1 MSMQEQID
9 GFLAHLAAKE
19 DASDNTVAAYRN
31 DLHQLAGFLAGY
43 RTPFGEAPA
52 NWPQVDESVIQAYML
67 EMKERDYAATTVAR
81 KVAAI
86 KSFFEYLQRTGVVK
100 ADPTATLAS
109 PKVKKHTPHT
119 IPPEQVD
126 KLLAAPAAQRTP
138 NALRDV
144 ALMETLYATGVR
156 VSELINLDLGD
167 IDLFNRLVACT
178 SGRRSRVVPI
188 FPRAVVALQAY
199 LDGGRPHLVVDQNE
213 QALFLNHRGQRLTR
227 QGLWLIIKRYVNDVG
242 IDELVTPHTLRH
254 SFAAH
259 LLNAGANLR
268 EVQER
273 LGHANVS
280 TTQMYRQ
287 TGASSGETGDGSQEG
302 EIVIDGRTVKPP
314 ARPAKPADKPAD
326 PSRR

>member
-1 MSMQEQID
+1 MQEQID

-19 DASDNTVAAYRN
+19 EASDNTVAAYRN
-31 DLHQLAGFLAGY
+31 DLHQLAAFLAGY
-43 RTPFGEAPA
+43 RSPFGEKLSD
-52 NWPQVDESVIQAYML
+52 WRQVDSSVIQAYML
-67 EMKERDYAATTVAR
+67 EMKDRDYAATTVAR

-86 KSFFEYLQRTGVVK
+86 KSFFEYLGRTGVIDG
-100 ADPTATLAS
+100 DPAETLAS

-119 IPPEQVD
+119 IPPDQVD

-138 NALRDV
+138 NALRDA

-156 VSELINLDLGD
+156 VSELINLNLGD

-188 FPRAVVALQAY
+188 FPRAVAALQAY
-199 LDGGRPHLVVDQNE
+199 LDEGRPHLVVDPNE

-227 QGLWLIIKRYVNDVG
+227 QGLWLIIKRYVSDVG
-242 IDELVTPHTLRH
+242 IDDLVTPHTLRH

-280 TTQMYRQ
+280 TTQMYRPNSDAAGD
-287 TGASSGETGDGSQEG
+287 TAGEAGA
-302 EIVIDGRTVKPP
+302 EIVADGRVIK
-314 ARPAKPADKPAD
+314 PAKSKK
-326 PSRR
+326 

>member
-1 MSMQEQID
+1 MQEQID
-9 GFLAHLAAKE
+9 GYLAQLAAKDE
-19 DASDNTVAAYRN
+19 ASDNTVAAYRN
-31 DLHQLAGFLAGY
+31 DLHQLAAFLAGY
-43 RTPFGEAPA
+43 RSPFGEELS
-52 NWPQVDESVIQAYML
+52 NWRQVDGGVIQAYML
-67 EMKERDYAATTVAR
+67 EMKDRDYAATTVAR

-86 KSFFEYLQRTGVVK
+86 KSFFEHLQRTGVIEV
-100 ADPTATLAS
+100 DPTESLAS
-109 PKVKKHTPHT
+109 PKVKKHTPYT

-126 KLLAAPAAQRTP
+126 RLLAAPAAQRTP

-156 VSELINLDLGD
+156 VSELINLDLDD
-167 IDLFNRLVACT
+167 IDLVNRLVACN

-188 FPRAVVALQAY
+188 FPRAVAALQAY
-199 LDGGRPHLVVDQNE
+199 LDEGRPRLVVDPAE

-227 QGLWLIIKRYVNDVG
+227 QGLWLIIKRYVGDIG
-242 IDELVTPHTLRH
+242 IDDMVTPHTLRH

-287 TGASSGETGDGSQEG
+287 GDDARGDETSSDSDA
-302 EIVIDGRTVKPP
+302 EIVIDGRPVKP
-314 ARPAKPADKPAD
+314 KKK
-326 PSRR
+326 

>member
-1 MSMQEQID
+1 MQEHID
-9 GFLAHLAAKE
+9 GFLAQLAAKAE
-19 DASDNTVAAYRN
+19 ASDNTIAAYRN
-31 DLHQLAGFLAGY
+31 DLNQLAVFLGGY
-43 RTPFGEAPA
+43 RTPFGEKLAG
-52 NWPQVDESVIQAYML
+52 WRQVDSGVIQEYML
-67 EMKERDYAATTVAR
+67 EMKDRDYAATTVAR
-81 KVAAI
+81 KVAAM
-86 KSFFEYLQRTGVVK
+86 KSFFEYLLRQGGIDV
-100 ADPTATLAS
+100 DPTEGLSS
-109 PKVKKHTPHT
+109 PKVKKQTPHT

-126 KLLAAPAAQRTP
+126 RLLAAPAAQHSA

-156 VSELINLDLGD
+156 VSELINLNLGD
-167 IDLFNRLVACT
+167 VDLFNRLVACN

-188 FPRAVVALQAY
+188 FPRAVTALQVY
-199 LDGGRPHLVVDQNE
+199 LDEGRPQLLVDTNE
-213 QALFLNHRGQRLTR
+213 TALFLNHRGQRLTR

-242 IDELVTPHTLRH
+242 IDDSVTPHTLRH

-287 TGASSGETGDGSQEG
+287 NPGEADGGSGSGSGSGSGGAE
-302 EIVIDGRTVKPP
+302 VIADGRVIKTK
-314 ARPAKPADKPAD
+314 K
-326 PSRR
+326 

>member
-1 MSMQEQID
+1 MQEQID

-19 DASDNTVAAYRN
+19 EASDNTVAAYRN
-31 DLHQLAGFLAGY
+31 DLHQLAAFLGGY
-43 RTPFGEAPA
+43 RSPFGEELSD
-52 NWPQVDESVIQAYML
+52 WRQVDSSVIQAYML
-67 EMKERDYAATTVAR
+67 EMKDRDYAATTVAR

-86 KSFFEYLQRTGVVK
+86 KSFFEYLGRIGSI
-100 ADPTATLAS
+100 ASDPTETLAS

-156 VSELINLDLGD
+156 VSELINLNLGD

-188 FPRAVVALQAY
+188 FPRAVTALQAY
-199 LDGGRPHLVVDQNE
+199 LDEGRPHLVVDPNE

-227 QGLWLIIKRYVNDVG
+227 QGLWLIIKRYVSDVG
-242 IDELVTPHTLRH
+242 IDEMVTPHTLRH

-287 TGASSGETGDGSQEG
+287 TGDASGDASGETEA
-302 EIVIDGRTVKPP
+302 EIVVDGRVVKPG
-314 ARPAKPADKPAD
+314 KSKK
-326 PSRR
+326 

>member
-1 MSMQEQID
+1 MQEQID
-9 GFLAHLAAKE
+9 GFLAHLAAKAE
-19 DASDNTVAAYRN
+19 ASDNTVAAYRN
-31 DLHQLAGFLAGY
+31 DLKQLADFLASY
-43 RTPFGEAPA
+43 RSPFGDTLSD
-52 NWPQVDESVIQAYML
+52 WRQVDGAVLQAYML
-67 EMKERDYAATTVAR
+67 EMKERDYAPTTVAR
-81 KVAAI
+81 KVAAT
-86 KSFFEYLQRTGVVK
+86 KSFFEYLQRVAVI
-100 ADPTATLAS
+100 ASDPTEGLTS
-109 PKVKKHTPHT
+109 PKVKKQIPHT
-119 IPPEQVD
+119 IAPEQVD
-126 KLLAAPAAQRTP
+126 RLLAAPAAQKTP
-138 NALRDV
+138 HALRDV

-167 IDLFNRLVACT
+167 IDLFNRLVACN

-188 FPRAVVALQAY
+188 FPRAVTALQAY
-199 LDGGRPHLVVDQNE
+199 LDEGRPHLVVDSKE

-227 QGLWLIIKRYVNDVG
+227 QGLWLIIKRYVNEMG

-287 TGASSGETGDGSQEG
+287 SSDDSGSE
-302 EIVIDGRTVKPP
+302 VIADGREIKP
-314 ARPAKPADKPAD
+314 KK
-326 PSRR
+326 